1 MMKLQHKFASLVL
14 IIALLVSVAY
24 AGDVDRAGTTS
35 GTQVQI
41 PVGGRTLGMNGSDI
55 AYTKGVDAVY
65 WNPAGLSDFEGIVD
79 GLFSSDNYIAGISNN
94 FFGLAFN
101 TGASGVLAVS
111 LKATTFGDIPLTT
124 VEDMDGASG
133 ATFSPT
139 FSVMGLSYARKL
151 TDRINV
157 GLTAKLVYE
166 SVPRASATAL
176 AFDFGLQYKDL
187 VEVEGLSLGL
197 AIRNI
202 GTNMQ
207 YSGTGLL
214 NTATAEGESYDDYFY
229 HPTSSD
235 QLPASMEM
243 GLSYKAGDM
252 LMLSAVYQNSNTETD
267 YLRVGT
273 ELNFADIGFVRAG
286 YALQL
291 KDPEAE
297 LGGSVFGLTLGAGVK
312 FNVASTKVKVDYVFR
327 PAQNFG
333 SQNLICLGIGL

>member
-1 MMKLQHKFASLVL
+1 M
-14 IIALLVSVAY
+14 
-24 AGDVDRAGTTS
+24 
-35 GTQVQI
+35 
-41 PVGGRTLGMNGSDI
+41 
-55 AYTKGVDAVY
+55 
-65 WNPAGLSDFEGIVD
+65 
-79 GLFSSDNYIAGISNN
+79 
-94 FFGLAFN
+94 
-101 TGASGVLAVS
+101 
-111 LKATTFGDIPLTT
+111 
-124 VEDMDGASG
+124 
-133 ATFSPT
+133 
-139 FSVMGLSYARKL
+139 
-151 TDRINV
+151 V
-157 GLTAKLVYE
+157 GLTGKLIYE

-207 YSGTGLL
+207 YGGTGLL
-214 NTATAEGESYDDYFY
+214 NSARVEGETYDDYFY

-273 ELNFADIGFVRAG
+273 ELNFADMGFVRAG
-286 YALQL
+286 YAFQL
-291 KDPEAE
+291 MDADAE

-312 FNVASTKVKVDYVFR
+312 FQVSSTNIKVDYVFR
-327 PAQNFG
+327 PAQHFG

>member
-1 MMKLQHKFASLVL
+1 MKLHNKFMSLVL
-14 IIALLVSVAY
+14 VIALLVSVAY

-35 GTQVQI
+35 GVQVQI

-55 AYTKGVDAVY
+55 AYTTGVDAIY
-65 WNPAGLSDFEGIVD
+65 WNPAGLSDFEGKVD
-79 GLFSSDNYIAGISNN
+79 GLFSSDNYMAGISNN

-101 TGASGVLAVS
+101 TGNAGVLAVS
-111 LKATTFGDIPLTT
+111 MKAMNFGEIPMTT
-124 VEDMDGASG
+124 VQDMDGESG
-133 ATFSPT
+133 ASYSPT
-139 FSVMGLSYARKL
+139 FSVMGFSYSRKL

-157 GLTAKLVYE
+157 GLTAKLIYE

-187 VEVEGLSLGL
+187 VEVKGLSLGL

-207 YSGTGLL
+207 YGGTGLL
-214 NTATAEGESYDDYFY
+214 NSARVEDETYHDYFY

-286 YALQL
+286 YAFQL
-291 KDPEAE
+291 MDADAE

-312 FNVASTKVKVDYVFR
+312 FQVSSTNIKVDYVFR
-327 PAQNFG
+327 PAQHFG